1 MAITYPVSFPSSIGL
16 ANINIRARNVVGISS
31 SPFTGQQQVYK
42 HQGQW
47 WEAEV
52 TLPPMKRADAEQAVA
67 FLLKMNGV
75 YGTFL
80 LGDKANTAPRGV
92 GTGTPLVNGAS
103 QTGDELITDG
113 WTTSITGIL
122 KAGDWIQLGEGSTT
136 RLYKV
141 LDDVNSDA
149 SGNATINIFPN
160 LRSSPENN
168 SAITVS
174 NTQGLWRL
182 ASNETE
188 YSIDN
193 MSIYGMTFACV
204 EAL

>member
-16 ANINIRARNVVGISS
+16 ANINIRARTVVGISS

-52 TLPPMKRADAEQAVA
+52 TLPPMKRAEAEQAVA

-80 LGDKANTAPRGV
+80 LGDKANPATRGV

-113 WTTSITGIL
+113 WTADTTGIL
-122 KAGDWIQLGEGSTT
+122 KAGDWIQLGSGSST
-136 RLYKV
+136 RLHKV
-141 LDDVNSDA
+141 LDDVNSDG
-149 SGNATINIFPN
+149 SGNATINIFPS
-160 LRSSPENN
+160 LRSSPDDD
-168 SAITVS
+168 ATITVS

>member
-1 MAITYPVSFPSSIGL
+1 MAITYPVTFPSGIGF
-16 ANINIRARNVVGISS
+16 ANLNIRARTVVGVNT

-52 TLPPMKRADAEQAVA
+52 SLPPMKREDAEQAVA
-67 FLLKMNGV
+67 FLLKMNGAF
-75 YGTFL
+75 GTFL
-80 LGDKANTAPRGV
+80 LGDKSATATRGV

-113 WTTSITGIL
+113 WTTSTTGIL
-122 KAGDWIQLGEGSTT
+122 KAGDWIQLGSASTT

-141 LDDVNSDA
+141 LDDVNSDG

-160 LRSSPENN
+160 LRSSPDDN
-168 SAITVS
+168 AALTVS
-174 NTQGLWRL
+174 NTKGLWRL
-182 ASNETE
+182 SSNETQ
-188 YSIDN
+188 YSIDQ
-193 MSIYGMTFACV
+193 MSVYGITFACV
-204 EAL
+204 EAI

>member
-1 MAITYPVSFPSSIGL
+1 MAITYPVSFPASIGF
-16 ANINIRARNVVGISS
+16 ANLNIRARTVVGVSA
-31 SPFTGQQQVYK
+31 SPFTGQQQIYK

-52 TLPPMKRADAEQAVA
+52 SLPPMKRADAEQVIA
-67 FLLKMNGV
+67 FLLKMNGQ

-80 LGDKANTAPRGV
+80 LGDKANTSTRGV

-113 WTTSITGIL
+113 WTISTTGIL
-122 KAGDWIQLGEGSTT
+122 KAGDWIQLGSGSST

-141 LDDVNSDA
+141 LDDVNSDG

-160 LRSSPENN
+160 LRSSPDDD
-168 SAITVS
+168 AALTVS

-182 ASNETE
+182 VSNETE

-193 MSIYGMTFACV
+193 MSIYGMTFACA

>member
-52 TLPPMKRADAEQAVA
+52 SLPPMKRADAEQAVA

-80 LGDKANTAPRGV
+80 LGDKANTAPRGL

-113 WTTSITGIL
+113 WTTSTTGIL
-122 KAGDWIQLGEGSTT
+122 KAGDWIQLGSGSST
-136 RLYKV
+136 RLHKV
-141 LDDVNSDA
+141 LDDVDSDG

-160 LRSSPENN
+160 LRSSPADN
-168 SAITVS
+168 AVITVS

-182 ASNETE
+182 AGNETE

>member
-16 ANINIRARNVVGISS
+16 ANINIRARTVVGISS

-52 TLPPMKRADAEQAVA
+52 SLPPMKRADAEQVVA

-80 LGDKANTAPRGV
+80 LGDKANPATRGV

-113 WTTSITGIL
+113 WTADTTGIL
-122 KAGDWIQLGEGSTT
+122 KAGDWIQLGSGSST

-141 LDDVNSDA
+141 LDDVNSDG
-149 SGNATINIFPN
+149 SGNATINIFPS
-160 LRSSPENN
+160 LRSSPDDD
-168 SAITVS
+168 ATITVS

>member
-16 ANINIRARNVVGISS
+16 ANINIRARTVVGVSA

-67 FLLKMNGV
+67 FLLKMNGQ

-80 LGDKANTAPRGV
+80 LGDKANPATRGV

-113 WTTSITGIL
+113 WTTSTTGIL
-122 KAGDWIQLGEGSTT
+122 KAGDWIQLGSGSST

-141 LDDVNSDA
+141 LDDVNSDG
-149 SGNATINIFPN
+149 SGNATINIFPS
-160 LRSSPENN
+160 LRSSPDDD
-168 SAITVS
+168 AVITVS